1 MHDCIR
7 RQEPKYCNAIRRPFI
22 NKLMK
27 RLTHRIMEEEGELT
41 EDSITYARIYA
52 NLVANYR

>member
-1 MHDCIR
+1 
-7 RQEPKYCNAIRRPFI
+7 
-22 NKLMK
+22 MK